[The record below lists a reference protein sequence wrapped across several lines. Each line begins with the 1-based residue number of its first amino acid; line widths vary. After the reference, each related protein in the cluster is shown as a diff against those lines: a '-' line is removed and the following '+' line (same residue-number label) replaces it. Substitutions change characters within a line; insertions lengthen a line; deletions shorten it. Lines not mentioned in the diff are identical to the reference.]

1 MDLFE
6 YSTNKGFRL
15 LNMYERLSKGEELR
29 KGVLANEFGVSEKTI
44 QRDID
49 ELRMYFADAHYD
61 EFETAIKYSRARDSY
76 YLVRLEREWL
86 TNTEALAICKILL
99 ESRAFNKEEMTSL
112 LQKITMQISPADK
125 AIADSLI
132 RSELFNYI
140 PLQHGKDLLDL
151 IWQLSDYIIN
161 HRVIEFSYTRQD
173 GKKSKRKV
181 KPVSIMFNEFYFYLI
196 VFGFEVD
203 YPIIFRIDRMEKIKP
218 TGEKYEIPYKD
229 RFSDGEFRQRVLF
242 MYSGELKR
250 VKFEYSGVLEAML
263 DKVPTAKVISQ
274 KGKTYT
280 MTAEAYGDGLKMWLN
295 SQGEKVKI
303 ID

>member
-1 MDLFE
+1 
-6 YSTNKGFRL
+6 
-15 LNMYERLSKGEELR
+15 
-29 KGVLANEFGVSEKTI
+29 
-44 QRDID
+44 
-49 ELRMYFADAHYD
+49 
-61 EFETAIKYSRARDSY
+61 
-76 YLVRLEREWL
+76 
-86 TNTEALAICKILL
+86 
-99 ESRAFNKEEMTSL
+99 
-112 LQKITMQISPADK
+112 
-125 AIADSLI
+125 
-132 RSELFNYI
+132 
-140 PLQHGKDLLDL
+140 
-151 IWQLSDYIIN
+151 
-161 HRVIEFSYTRQD
+161 
-173 GKKSKRKV
+173 
-181 KPVSIMFNEFYFYLI
+181 MFNEFYFYLI

-203 YPIIFRIDRMEKIKP
+203 YPIVFRIDRMEKIKP
-218 TGEKYEIPYKD
+218 TGEIFEIPYKD